1 MWVEDLELSGP
12 WVPQMSGRAVKRREP
27 KYVVSVPDGEAN
39 DGKGPISRVLDSG
52 VSLVSSLNAFP
63 MIKPMTGPVE
73 WALKAASGA
82 ASALGYSKP
91 VIDGEIERMSSN
103 IHAYTSNVMGKDTS
117 LKVTPLSDAKVT
129 AMTGLSIRSVDE
141 ASINFIKRQWSYLET
156 FSVGPLDAVGDQIW
170 RKEIYPTNFV
180 DTEWFPDGTG
190 TTGYTVY
197 DMSPIAYLGN
207 LFYYWRGD
215 IELKFV
221 LVKTGYHSG
230 TIAFSYGLGNDA
242 TVTYANTAYL
252 HREVIDIQEGNEVCF
267 TIPYGRT
274 EPYRRNYESS
284 GTVYAH
290 IVSQLKSP
298 DTVAD
303 SIEVMV
309 FVRGAK
315 NLSFEAPAQSIPMP
329 ALAEPQARFDVE
341 PQGNDVDEEGEICGS
356 VIGGGTASANSLDFS
371 QFTVGETI
379 SSLNQL
385 AKRYTDLK
393 LHFTGAG
400 PGTASFDTAHDMR
413 PHFLGG
419 MNLDKTGLAQ
429 YTLKS
434 ELLWGDYLASM
445 GSMFM
450 FHRGGIRLR
459 YSVPGGV
466 GNWHSVY
473 YVPSY
478 SGYAFFNITAGP
490 TDPISPDPAYKVGT
504 TATQVIHPLKEGG
517 AIVSI
522 PQYSRYYA
530 VPHLGYAHR
539 YDDSNDEL
547 YYSPDVSVLSKP
559 DVTVSDVRCARA
571 ADDDFQF
578 LFFIGVP
585 RMLLSLTAAAP

>member
-1 MWVEDLELSGP
+1 
-12 WVPQMSGRAVKRREP
+12 
-27 KYVVSVPDGEAN
+27 
-39 DGKGPISRVLDSG
+39 
-52 VSLVSSLNAFP
+52 
-63 MIKPMTGPVE
+63 
-73 WALKAASGA
+73 
-82 ASALGYSKP
+82 
-91 VIDGEIERMSSN
+91 
-103 IHAYTSNVMGKDTS
+103 
-117 LKVTPLSDAKVT
+117 
-129 AMTGLSIRSVDE
+129 
-141 ASINFIKRQWSYLET
+141 
-156 FSVGPLDAVGDQIW
+156 
-170 RKEIYPTNFV
+170 
-180 DTEWFPDGTG
+180 
-190 TTGYTVY
+190 
-197 DMSPIAYLGN
+197 
-207 LFYYWRGD
+207 
-215 IELKFV
+215 
-221 LVKTGYHSG
+221 
-230 TIAFSYGLGNDA
+230 
-242 TVTYANTAYL
+242 
-252 HREVIDIQEGNEVCF
+252 
-267 TIPYGRT
+267 
-274 EPYRRNYESS
+274 
-284 GTVYAH
+284 
-290 IVSQLKSP
+290 
-298 DTVAD
+298 
-303 SIEVMV
+303 
-309 FVRGAK
+309 
-315 NLSFEAPAQSIPMP
+315 
-329 ALAEPQARFDVE
+329 
-341 PQGNDVDEEGEICGS
+341 
-356 VIGGGTASANSLDFS
+356 
-371 QFTVGETI
+371 
-379 SSLNQL
+379 
-385 AKRYTDLK
+385 
-393 LHFTGAG
+393 
-400 PGTASFDTAHDMR
+400 
-413 PHFLGG
+413 